1 MRLRPGVV
9 GAALVCLACVASSA
23 RARAD
28 DARATSPSES
38 PRSTPSAAA
47 APPVATTEA
56 VPAPSKRTVWPWI
69 LMGTGVALVVTATV
83 LEVNAVGEDDKATS
97 DDVKLSAFTSRPASD
112 PDKKLLQASVDDHKK
127 SATNERTAALIVGTV
142 GFLAIAGSVV
152 LWFFEGSSSAP
163 PPPATKLKPSLMPS
177 FGPSYAGATL
187 GASF

>member
-1 MRLRPGVV
+1 MRLLPGVV
-9 GAALVCLACVASSA
+9 GPAMLCLACVASSA

-28 DARATSPSES
+28 VAPATSPSES

-56 VPAPSKRTVWPWI
+56 APASSKRTVWPWI
-69 LMGTGVALVVTATV
+69 IMGTGVALVVTATV
-83 LEVNAVGEDDKATS
+83 LEVNAVGEDDKRTS
-97 DDVKLSAFTSRPASD
+97 EEVKLTSYVNRPASD
-112 PDKKLLQASVDDHKK
+112 AEKKALQASVDDHAK
-127 SATNERTAALIVGTV
+127 SASNERTAALIVGTV

-152 LWFFEGSSSAP
+152 LWFFEGSSRSPAP
-163 PPPATKLKPSLMPS
+163 AATLRPSLVPS